1 MIPFFMYLH
10 VVEDGRTKIK
20 LPLPLF
26 IAWILLFC
34 LALVLLPFVL
44 ITALVFWVLKYD
56 LRILRFFPKCLAI
69 VCALSGLII
78 FIEEKNK
85 RVYLSIR

>member
-1 MIPFFMYLH
+1 MIPFFLYLH
-10 VVEDGRTKIK
+10 IVEDGRTKIK

-34 LALVLLPFVL
+34 LSLLLLPFVL
-44 ITALVFWVLKYD
+44 VMAFVFLILKYN
-56 LRILRFFPKCLAI
+56 LRILSFFPRILALL
-69 VCALSGLII
+69 CALSGLVI

-85 RVYLSIR
+85 RVHLSVR